1 MDIQIAFSIFLSIFL
16 LKCFMVSAQ
25 FDFNPAVI
33 DETQKPVDSKEIK
46 CLGTYMMDTVSHAHL
61 LFLFSKMFILQIT
74 LY

>member
-1 MDIQIAFSIFLSIFL
+1 MDIEIAFSIFLSIFL

-46 CLGTYMMDTVSHAHL
+46 CLGTYDR
-61 LFLFSKMFILQIT
+61 
-74 LY
+74 